1 MRFPLSPKVTP
12 RNFSFST
19 TLPYQNMTEIVQYL
33 LIYLTLGSVFML
45 VVERVQ
51 PYLPVKDRLT
61 NRDKI
66 VVMLLLPISIIIF
79 VVGFVRGKDKH

>member
-1 MRFPLSPKVTP
+1 MFSSPPEVTP

-19 TLPYQNMTEIVQYL
+19 TLPYQNMIEILQYL
-33 LIYLTLGSVFML
+33 LVYLTLGSVFML

-51 PYLPVKDRLT
+51 PHLPVQDRLT

-66 VVMLLLPISIIIF
+66 VVMLLLPISVIIF
-79 VVGFVRGKDKH
+79 IVGFVRGKDKH